1 MNNDKRKTA
10 DAPLSLFT
18 QPTNPRNMWIDFFI
32 YFVVGG
38 GDEYNQHSLLGQ
50 MTVQQ
55 TFISSGERWERNT
68 QTSAEIWEPFVG
80 MTDEAT

>member
-1 MNNDKRKTA
+1 MKDE
-10 DAPLSLFT
+10 
-18 QPTNPRNMWIDFFI
+18 PTNIWIYLFI
-32 YFVVGG
+32 YFVV

-50 MTVQQ
+50 INLQQ
-55 TFISSGERWERNT
+55 TFISSGKRWERNT